1 MCQFSYAESSF
12 IYTAPVHN
20 NSSLHLILYLTL
32 NHAYCNKIPIITQI
46 ILEMFLPQ
54 IRKNHKDWNQ
64 CKNSPAVN
72 IYNIIYKI
80 IINGPPKFSVQSF
93 KMIQIYIS
101 VLSAGCAT
109 EALPS
114 LSEAQRRQQLCSAGQ
129 RFPES
134 VSKKGF
140 VFQRPQGRKSRPL
153 LATSASGSV
162 DKHNFRQTFQN
173 KM

>member
-20 NSSLHLILYLTL
+20 NSSLQLILYLTL

-93 KMIQIYIS
+93 KNDSNIYKRAERWMCDWSTPLTEWGAEETAALFSRTEVPGICFQERFC
-101 VLSAGCAT
+101 VSAPAGTQEPPAAGHLCVG
-109 EALPS
+109 L
-114 LSEAQRRQQLCSAGQ
+114 RQ
-129 RFPES
+129 
-134 VSKKGF
+134 
-140 VFQRPQGRKSRPL
+140 
-153 LATSASGSV
+153 
-162 DKHNFRQTFQN
+162 
-173 KM
+173 

>member
-114 LSEAQRRQQLCSAGQ
+114 LSEAQRRQQLGSAGLTEVPGICFQ
-129 RFPES
+129 ERFC
-134 VSKKGF
+134 VSTPAGTQEPPAAGNLC
-140 VFQRPQGRKSRPL
+140 VGL
-153 LATSASGSV
+153 
-162 DKHNFRQTFQN
+162 RQ
-173 KM
+173 

>member
-20 NSSLHLILYLTL
+20 NSSLQLILYLTL

-109 EALPS
+109 EWGAEETAALFSRTEVPGICFQERFCVS
-114 LSEAQRRQQLCSAGQ
+114 APAGTQEPPAAGHLCVGLRQ
-129 RFPES
+129 
-134 VSKKGF
+134 
-140 VFQRPQGRKSRPL
+140 
-153 LATSASGSV
+153 
-162 DKHNFRQTFQN
+162 
-173 KM
+173 

>member
-20 NSSLHLILYLTL
+20 NSSLQLILYLTL

-101 VLSAGCAT
+101 APLTEWGAEETAALFSRTEVPGICFQERFCVSAPAGTQEPPAAGHLCVG
-109 EALPS
+109 L
-114 LSEAQRRQQLCSAGQ
+114 RQ
-129 RFPES
+129 
-134 VSKKGF
+134 
-140 VFQRPQGRKSRPL
+140 
-153 LATSASGSV
+153 
-162 DKHNFRQTFQN
+162 
-173 KM
+173 

>member
-20 NSSLHLILYLTL
+20 NSSLQLILYLTL

-109 EALPS
+109 EALQLTEWGAEETAALFSRTEVPGICFQERFCVS
-114 LSEAQRRQQLCSAGQ
+114 APAGTQEPPAAGHLCVGLRQ
-129 RFPES
+129 
-134 VSKKGF
+134 
-140 VFQRPQGRKSRPL
+140 
-153 LATSASGSV
+153 
-162 DKHNFRQTFQN
+162 
-173 KM
+173 